1 MAKNNQRLPWL
12 IFFPHPGGEHLVES
26 KKQGPGYQA
35 IDLGHAE
42 NYMTD
47 ETRKDLA
54 FEMVKQIRKDGNGT
68 MWWNNGEHRRK
79 FLKNNG
85 RYVGLSEKPSQG
97 ELRFGEPKVG
107 ELLFW
112 GEMEYPT
119 HVCKIPYSHRD
130 NTGKLPVFLH
140 TPIPQ
145 ERFPVEQRSDE
156 ELYQIYQA
164 YIKTDSVEIP
174 DANMGYQN
182 TDPYVFGGK
191 FLYSCCKQ
199 PAYKNILPELQTG
212 DMIIFYS
219 YKGKKDRSDFCCM
232 IDTVF
237 VVGEKIGT
245 YQKGCYE
252 NIQRAVSEMQMQR
265 IVLPVF
271 YGSQNSIDG
280 TEEFTLYRAAT
291 FEEREKFNGMFSY
304 FPCRLFEDM
313 QDCGFPRFELK
324 NGKWQEGE
332 YRLEKEPIPDMR
344 NSQGIAHHEI
354 ASETAMK
361 KAWLALTEQI
371 LKQQYFLG
379 IQTDEPDFQ

>member
-12 IFFPHPGGEHLVES
+12 IFFPHPGGEHLADN
-26 KKQGPGYQA
+26 PGYQA
-35 IDLGHAE
+35 IEIEQAE
-42 NYMTD
+42 KYKD
-47 ETRKDLA
+47 ETARKKLA
-54 FEMVKQIRKDGNGT
+54 SQKLKLLKKDGEGT
-68 MWWNNGEHRRK
+68 MWWNIGNHRRK

-97 ELRFGEPKVG
+97 ELRFGEPKAG

-156 ELYQIYQA
+156 ELYQIYQSH
-164 YIKTDSVEIP
+164 IKTDTVEIP
-174 DANMGYQN
+174 DTNMGYQN
-182 TDPYVFGGK
+182 TDPYVFGK
-191 FLYSCCKQ
+191 TFSYSCCKQ
-199 PAYKNILPELQTG
+199 IKKGKTTDLQALQPG

-219 YKGKKDRSDFCCM
+219 RKKDGSGFCCR

-252 NIQRAVSEMQMQR
+252 NIQKAVSEMQMQR
-265 IVLPVF
+265 IVLPIF
-271 YGSQNSIDG
+271 YGSGNSIDN
-280 TEEFTLYRAAT
+280 TAEFTLYRAAT
-291 FEEREKFNGMFSY
+291 FAEREKFNGMFSY

-324 NGKWQEGE
+324 NGELLK
-332 YRLEKEPIPDMR
+332 KE
-344 NSQGIAHHEI
+344 
-354 ASETAMK
+354 
-361 KAWLALTEQI
+361 
-371 LKQQYFLG
+371 QQSSK
-379 IQTDEPDFQ
+379 